1 MCIRDS
7 SEAEQM
13 VSEIES
19 NKESNDKL
27 RKVMRENE
35 RKDQMIR
42 SLRSGIEIAKDS
54 ERQVVEENKMLVEKL
69 KTLKAEVGRKETTL
83 RLFKE
88 KSLEARSELELSQSN
103 EEAIEKIK
111 IKLILARQ
119 EVERKDEQI
128 RTLAAKLHTLMETE
142 KTLRA
147 NDLQT
152 GNTHKELYEMEQ
164 KLYLAEGKTQ
174 NLAMLVRTIFRE
186 LLTDVEKVR
195 VRVGAYRMATSE
207 GPCEVEGED
216 LGEVMERVARV
227 VESREE
233 QDEFEKLIEFYRKL
247 VKERNELERIFN
259 QFENNSAGKVLE
271 AKMLA

>member
-88 KSLEARSELELSQSN
+88 KSLEARSELESVSYTHL
-103 EEAIEKIK
+103 
-111 IKLILARQ
+111 
-119 EVERKDEQI
+119 
-128 RTLAAKLHTLMETE
+128 TLP
-142 KTLRA
+142 
-147 NDLQT
+147 
-152 GNTHKELYEMEQ
+152 
-164 KLYLAEGKTQ
+164 
-174 NLAMLVRTIFRE
+174 TICS
-186 LLTDVEKVR
+186 V
-195 VRVGAYRMATSE
+195 
-207 GPCEVEGED
+207 
-216 LGEVMERVARV
+216 
-227 VESREE
+227 
-233 QDEFEKLIEFYRKL
+233 
-247 VKERNELERIFN
+247 
-259 QFENNSAGKVLE
+259 
-271 AKMLA
+271 